1 MKDRKLRKWVVWTL
15 IAIDTIALFVAC
27 SECKNTFLFIVSHLV
42 AMAVFAVC
50 SYILLVNSNKD

>member
-1 MKDRKLRKWVVWTL
+1 MKNRKLRKWVVWTL

-42 AMAVFAVC
+42 
-50 SYILLVNSNKD
+50 